1 MIQRTRI
8 EGPGLCVIAVVG
20 ALASGCKPKEA
31 PQGLVADAAITLAVT
46 DAGAG
51 TPTTDTSQC
60 LGCQLAAAPSWT
72 FEGIYRDDHCTDPLA
87 QADLPACA
95 SVPTLGPTSI
105 TYVDEIQARKA
116 GTSAQVTLTEQI
128 PPTATRYRK
137 AGTAC
142 VRANESATDI
152 TPLACNGS
160 KVCRDGNGGLVCTG
174 CRNLSTGCPDYQETR
189 MYAALTDPDIK
200 TNKPGGGGGNALANL
215 RQCCAA
221 LAAEAKRQGNSPELV
236 AAAAQ
241 CNALVAAAGP
251 SGNAPELASL
261 KALLKGRNAPAVCAG
276 L

>member
-1 MIQRTRI
+1 MLQRTLHL
-8 EGPGLCVIAVVG
+8 GLVAVGLVSV
-20 ALASGCKPKEA
+20 LASGCKPKEV
-31 PQGLVADAAITLAVT
+31 PQGLVADAAITLAIT
-46 DAGAG
+46 DAGAS
-51 TPTTDTSQC
+51 TTTTDTSQC
-60 LGCQLAAAPSWT
+60 LGCQLASAPSWT

-95 SVPTLGPTSI
+95 AVPALGPTSI

-128 PPTATRYRK
+128 PPTAVRYRK

-142 VRANESATDI
+142 VRANETATDV

-160 KVCRDGNGGLVCTG
+160 KVCRDANGGLVCSG
-174 CRNLSTGCPDYQETR
+174 CRNLGSGCPDYQETR
-189 MYAALTDPDIK
+189 MYSALTDPDIK
-200 TNKPGGGGGNALANL
+200 ANKPGGGGGGLGNL
-215 RQCCAA
+215 KQCCAA
-221 LAAEAKRQGNSPELV
+221 LANEAKRQGNSPELV
-236 AAAAQ
+236 AAATQ

-261 KALLKGRNAPAVCAG
+261 KALLAGRNVPAVCAG